1 MVGSAVNKPIELVMT
16 SSTLVI
22 QLTGQNQSCKGHRP
36 LLTSVTW
43 SGLGYTEYWKIVDRS
58 WFRFFKKGA
67 KNWTRL
73 DLKALATRLSSFKL
87 FELTFI
93 YRKPLVGSRQ

>member
-36 LLTSVTW
+36 LLTGRG
-43 SGLGYTEYWKIVDRS
+43 SGFLK
-58 WFRFFKKGA
+58 
-67 KNWTRL
+67 
-73 DLKALATRLSSFKL
+73 KALKTGPDW
-87 FELTFI
+87 T
-93 YRKPLVGSRQ
+93 